1 MNEEKIYS
9 WDNDFVSASG
19 ESYGGELIAAYAN
32 PLFSFTTSYALSW
45 TFKTYDDFT
54 FHPGYDSRHALNL
67 ILDFNLG
74 AGWHAGAIWF
84 YSSGRPFTR
93 QLGYYDKLYPG
104 TENNLWFA
112 NSNFLPF
119 LMLEEKNQ
127 GRLPDYHRLDLSVA
141 KRFDLSFM
149 RVYIDFSIINVYDR
163 ENLFYY
169 DRETGERI
177 NMLPFLPTA
186 TIKVEI

>member
-1 MNEEKIYS
+1 LNEEKIYS

-19 ESYGGELIAAYAN
+19 ESYGGELIATYAN

-45 TFKTYDDFT
+45 TYKTYDDVT

-67 ILDFNLG
+67 ILDVNLG

-84 YSSGRPFTR
+84 YSSGRPFTQ

-104 TENNLWFA
+104 AESNLWFA

-119 LMLEEKNQ
+119 LILEEKNQ
-127 GRLPDYHRLDLSVA
+127 GRLPDYHRLDLSLS
-141 KRFDLSFM
+141 KKFDFSFM
-149 RVYIDFSIINVYDR
+149 NLYLDFSVINIYDR
-163 ENLFYY
+163 KNLFYY
-169 DRETGERI
+169 DRETGERV